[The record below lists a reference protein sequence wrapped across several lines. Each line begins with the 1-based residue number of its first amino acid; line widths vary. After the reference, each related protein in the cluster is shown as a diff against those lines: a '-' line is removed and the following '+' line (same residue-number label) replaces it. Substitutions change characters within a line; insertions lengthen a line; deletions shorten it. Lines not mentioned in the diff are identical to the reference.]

1 MEEKYQ
7 YAVNLIKSLF
17 KAENNSP
24 FIIGISLFVLLLI
37 IAAFILRKV
46 QKEKFNRLVALVRK
60 FAISKYFMILCVG
73 LACLIVTLKIEVGG
87 AVMFLLIE
95 SILLLFC
102 EDILVTTLP
111 FLLTCEFLC
120 KMYDSFDTF
129 IRLWPVGIGF
139 IAVLIFHFV
148 IYRKKIVFG
157 KLFWGILAV
166 SISTT
171 IGGLFS
177 KGSWVNIDGSGIFY
191 IIGLGFGMLFLY
203 VLLSSHIHTAKDYD
217 IAEKFAYIMMLAGIF
232 AVFIVLQHYMTLFS
246 RVVKDP
252 LSLINDPRFFYVQW
266 KNNISTFLMICMPF
280 PFYLSFK
287 KTHHSST
294 FHRYWMGVLMFVAL
308 LLAQSRGGMLF
319 GTIEFVICIVT
330 IIFVDKQSRR
340 KNLIAMFAMVLIA
353 LVFLLSASD
362 LIAVYMQKMSVD
374 SEEVRWKLYR
384 DAWENFKHH
393 PVFGV
398 GLCYSGNQA
407 ETWVPKTGAIN
418 WYQNSILQVLASFGI
433 VGAITYAFQFYLR
446 IKTLLRCHTKF
457 NYTIFLSYMGLG
469 LMSLVN
475 PGLFSPIPY
484 LFILTMMF
492 VIVEKK
498 NEELLNDSDLIEPI
512 KFNSVLRNVEAKV
525 EKTLKIGHYREK
537 K

>member
-1 MEEKYQ
+1 MEEKYR
-7 YAVNLIKSLF
+7 YAVDLIKNMF

-24 FIIGISLFVLLLI
+24 FIIGISGVVLLLI
-37 IAAFILRKV
+37 IVAFIVRRFKREAFERFV
-46 QKEKFNRLVALVRK
+46 SLVRR

-73 LACLIVTLKIEVGG
+73 LACFIVTLHFEVGG
-87 AVMFLLIE
+87 AVIFLLIE

-120 KMYDSFDTF
+120 KMYDSFSTF
-129 IRLWPVGIGF
+129 IRLWPVGVGF
-139 IAVLIFHFV
+139 ILVLIYHFV
-148 IYRKKIVFG
+148 AYRKKIVFG

-166 SISTT
+166 SIATT

-191 IIGLGFGMLFLY
+191 IVALGFGMLFIY
-203 VLLSSHIHTAKDYD
+203 VLLSSHIHTEKDYD
-217 IAEKFAYIMMLAGIF
+217 IAEKLAYIMMLAGIF
-232 AVFIVLQHYMTLFS
+232 AVFMVLQHYMTLFS
-246 RVVKDP
+246 KVVRDP
-252 LSLINDPRFFYVQW
+252 VSLINDPKFFYVQW

-294 FHRYWMGVLMFVAL
+294 FHRYWMGVLIFVAL
-308 LLAQSRGGMLF
+308 LLIQSRGGMLF
-319 GTIEFVICIVT
+319 GTIEFIICIVT
-330 IIFVDKQSRR
+330 IIFIDKQSRR
-340 KNLIAMFAMVLIA
+340 KNLIAVFAMFLIA
-353 LVFLLSASD
+353 AVFLLSASD
-362 LIAVYMQKMSVD
+362 LIAVYMEKMNVD
-374 SEEVRWKLYR
+374 SGEVRWKLYR

-393 PVFGV
+393 PIFGV

-407 ETWVPKTGAIN
+407 ATWVPKTGAIN
-418 WYQNSILQVLASFGI
+418 WYQNSVLQVLASFGI
-433 VGAITYAFQFYLR
+433 VGALAYAFQFYCR

-457 NYTIFLSYMGLG
+457 NYTVFLSYLGLG

-484 LFILTMMF
+484 LFILTLMF

-498 NEELLNDSDLIEPI
+498 NEEILDTSDLIEPI
-512 KFNSVLRNVEAKV
+512 RFNAVLRNVVAKADRA
-525 EKTLKIGHYREK
+525 IK

>member
-1 MEEKYQ
+1 MEEKFKF
-7 YAVNLIKSLF
+7 AVQLIKNMF

-24 FIIGISLFVLLLI
+24 FIIAISGVVVLLI
-37 IAAFILRKV
+37 IATAILKKVRPEAFDRFI
-46 QKEKFNRLVALVRK
+46 NLVRK

-73 LACLIVTLKIEVGG
+73 LACLIVTLHIEVGG
-87 AVMFLLIE
+87 AVMFVLIE
-95 SILLLFC
+95 CVLLLFC
-102 EDILVTTLP
+102 KDILVTTLP
-111 FLLTCEFLC
+111 FLLACVFLC
-120 KMYDSFDTF
+120 KMYDSFSTF
-129 IRLWPVGIGF
+129 IRLWPVGVGLILA
-139 IAVLIFHFV
+139 IIFHFI

-171 IGGLFS
+171 IGGLFA
-177 KGSWVNIDGSGIFY
+177 KGAFKDIDGSGIFY
-191 IIGLGFGMLFLY
+191 IVGLGFGMLFVY
-203 VLLSSHIHTAKDYD
+203 VLLSSHIHTHKAYD
-217 IAEKFAYIMMLAGIF
+217 IAEKFAYIMMLTGIF
-232 AVFIVLQHYMTLFS
+232 AVFVVLQHYMTLFS
-246 RVVKDP
+246 RFAKDP
-252 LSLINDPRFFYVQW
+252 MSLINDPRFFYVQW

-287 KTHHSST
+287 KNHHSST
-294 FHRYWMGVLMFVAL
+294 FHRYWMGVLMYVAL

-319 GTIEFVICIVT
+319 GTIEFIICIVT

-353 LVFLLSASD
+353 AVFLLSASD
-362 LIAVYMQKMSVD
+362 LIAVYLQKMNVD
-374 SEEVRWKLYR
+374 SGEVRWKLYK

-393 PVFGV
+393 PIFGV

-407 ETWVPKTGAIN
+407 ATWVPKTGAIN

-433 VGAITYAFQFYLR
+433 VGAIAYAFQFYCR
-446 IKTLLRCHTKF
+446 IKVLLRCHTKF
-457 NYTIFLSYMGLG
+457 NYTIFLSYLGLG

-498 NEELLNDSDLIEPI
+498 NEEMLDTSDLIELI
-512 KFNSVLRNVEAKV
+512 RFNSVLRNVEAKV
-525 EKTLKIGHYREK
+525 EKTLKKR
-537 K
+537 

>member
-7 YAVNLIKSLF
+7 YAVQLIKNMF
-17 KAENNSP
+17 KTENNSP
-24 FIIGISLFVLLLI
+24 FIIGISVVVLLMI
-37 IAAFILRKV
+37 AAAFIWRKV
-46 QKEKFNRLVALVRK
+46 QREKFDKFLTLVRK

-73 LACLIVTLKIEVGG
+73 LACLVVTLHIEVGG

-102 EDILVTTLP
+102 RDIMVTTLP
-111 FLLTCEFLC
+111 FMLTCVFLC
-120 KMYDSFDTF
+120 KMYDSFSTF
-129 IRLWPVGIGF
+129 IKLWPVAIGF
-139 IAVLIFHFV
+139 ILVLIFHFIV
-148 IYRKKIVFG
+148 YRKKIVFG

-166 SISTT
+166 SIATT
-171 IGGLFS
+171 AGGLFA
-177 KGSWVNIDGSGIFY
+177 KGAFKNIDGSGIFY
-191 IIGLGFGMLFLY
+191 IVALGFGMLFIY
-203 VLLSSHIHTAKDYD
+203 ILLSSHINTDKDYD
-217 IAEKFAYIMMLAGIF
+217 IAEKFAYIMMLTGIF
-232 AVFIVLQHYMTLFS
+232 AVFVVLQHYMTLFS
-246 RVVKDP
+246 RFAKDP
-252 LSLINDPRFFYVQW
+252 MSLINDPRFFYVQW

-287 KTHHSST
+287 KSHHSST

-319 GTIEFVICIVT
+319 GSIEFVICIIT
-330 IIFVDKQSRR
+330 IIFIDKQSRR

-353 LVFLLSASD
+353 VVFLLSASD
-362 LIAVYMQKMSVD
+362 LIAVYLQKMNVD
-374 SEEVRWKLYR
+374 SGEVRWKLYK

-393 PVFGV
+393 PIFGV

-407 ETWVPKTGAIN
+407 ATWVPKTGAIN
-418 WYQNSILQVLASFGI
+418 WYQNSILQVLASFGV
-433 VGAITYAFQFYLR
+433 VGAIAYAFQFYCR
-446 IKTLLRCHTKF
+446 IKVLLRCYTKF
-457 NYTIFLSYMGLG
+457 NYTVFLSYLGLG
-469 LMSLVN
+469 MMSLVN

-498 NEELLNDSDLIEPI
+498 NEEMMNESDLIEPI

-525 EKTLKIGHYREK
+525 ERTFK